1 MITIKPR
8 PRSGVF
14 LESTNAEAFG
24 VPPGED
30 RLVKETMNLE
40 VTPVDAL
47 TSVKDAVETMRNRS
61 LHIVIVCRDGEP
73 ISALTEYDVAIS
85 EAACEGPSSSVT
97 LDDIVKKRVEIRCY
111 EDALLAAAIPAM
123 AVHCTR
129 HVPVVNAQGNLVGAL
144 SMVNALE
151 VLPQDVAARWLKKL
165 RQLSTE
171 SLQPYFNT
179 FY

>member
-14 LESTNAEAFG
+14 LESTDAEAFG

-30 RLVKETMNLE
+30 RLVKETMNRE
-40 VTPVDAL
+40 VTTVDAF
-47 TSVKDAVETMRNRS
+47 TSVKDAAETMRNRS

-73 ISALTEYDVAIS
+73 ISALTEYDVATS
-85 EAACEGPSSSVT
+85 GAAYEGPFSSVT

-111 EDALLAAAIPAM
+111 EDAILADAIPAM

-151 VLPQDVAARWLKKL
+151 VLPQDVAARWLKKF
-165 RQLSTE
+165 RQLSAE
-171 SLQPYFNT
+171 SLQPYFNN